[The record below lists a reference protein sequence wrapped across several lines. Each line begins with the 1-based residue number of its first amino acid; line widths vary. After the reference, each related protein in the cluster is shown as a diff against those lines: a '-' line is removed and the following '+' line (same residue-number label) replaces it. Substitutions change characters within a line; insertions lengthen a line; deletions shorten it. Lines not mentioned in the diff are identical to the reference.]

1 MGEEYVI
8 LNKDKICFCSHSL
21 TLPAVSALP
30 VADSGKADGVSEAMP
45 PNMVYPIASDSGFSP
60 FKQQYNK
67 KVRPVRL
74 KWLSVHLEFHTPA
87 AIQFSNSPLILAAV
101 MIAKASLQPKFMQ
114 KWLLKRR

>member
-67 KVRPVRL
+67 KVFSFFTLTLALTLPAGKHPACWNSSIGCEQRFNVR
-74 KWLSVHLEFHTPA
+74 
-87 AIQFSNSPLILAAV
+87 
-101 MIAKASLQPKFMQ
+101 IAMVY
-114 KWLLKRR
+114 RE

>member
-21 TLPAVSALP
+21 TFPAVSALP

-45 PNMVYPIASDSGFSP
+45 PNTVYPIASDSGFSQ

-67 KVRPVRL
+67 KKFFLFLPSHPTFRL
-74 KWLSVHLEFHTPA
+74 KRPIYRGFKGEG
-87 AIQFSNSPLILAAV
+87 
-101 MIAKASLQPKFMQ
+101 KCEGK
-114 KWLLKRR
+114 

>member
-21 TLPAVSALP
+21 TFPAVSALP

-45 PNMVYPIASDSGFSP
+45 PNTVYPIASDSGFSP

-67 KVRPVRL
+67 KKFFSFFTL
-74 KWLSVHLEFHTPA
+74 TP
-87 AIQFSNSPLILAAV
+87 
-101 MIAKASLQPKFMQ
+101 SLFTVTG
-114 KWLLKRR
+114 

>member
-67 KVRPVRL
+67 KKFFFFFYPHTLTFRLKRPVYRGF
-74 KWLSVHLEFHTPA
+74 KGEG
-87 AIQFSNSPLILAAV
+87 
-101 MIAKASLQPKFMQ
+101 KCEGK
-114 KWLLKRR
+114 